1 MSLRYA
7 PRYRESYSEAARASR
22 LVGAVKTVKQLL
34 CLVRVNIFAAVW
46 RAYNNTRLSF
56 SRLSVMGEPGEAY
69 FTALS
74 IKTDTN
80 RRTAYSSPI

>member
-34 CLVRVNIFAAVW
+34 CLVRVNIFAAV
-46 RAYNNTRLSF
+46 
-56 SRLSVMGEPGEAY
+56 
-69 FTALS
+69 
-74 IKTDTN
+74 
-80 RRTAYSSPI
+80 